1 MTSTVLVKDWLL
13 GVQTTLQD
21 LTPTFRRWGEIELI
35 RYANFGRLALAKYLP
50 QVSSRY
56 DSVKLAA
63 GARQDLSRVAAAS
76 IIPGDGSTAAD
87 TDGIAFMRAVCNM
100 GANGSTIGRAIRGP
114 VDRYLKDA
122 YEPTWQTETGAEV
135 LEIVFDRLLPTQF
148 FVSPALAVAGD
159 RWIRIE
165 WMANPPAL
173 PAGGA
178 PASEKYITGGTE
190 AARVLGVPDAFAE
203 DLHNYVVAVALLK
216 GSKNT
221 ANLPKAQVHAG
232 MFISSINQ
240 QAKTATGVSP
250 NLSALPFVAEIASA

>member
-1 MTSTVLVKDWLL
+1 MASTVLVSDWLL

-21 LTPTFRRWGEIELI
+21 LTPRFRRWPEIELI

-50 QVSSRY
+50 QVSSRT
-56 DSVKLAA
+56 DDIRLTA
-63 GARQDLSRVAAAS
+63 GARQSLDRVAVAN
-76 IIPGDGSTAAD
+76 ILPGSGAAAD

-100 GANGSTIGRAIRGP
+100 GANGTTMGRAIRGP
-114 VDRYLKDA
+114 VDRYLKDSF
-122 YEPTWQTETGAEV
+122 EPTWLTETGAEV
-135 LEIVFDRLLPTQF
+135 LEVVFDKSLPTQF
-148 FVSPALAVAGD
+148 FVSPALAVSGD
-159 RWIRIE
+159 RWIRVE
-165 WMANPPAL
+165 WMANPTAL

-178 PASEKYITGGTE
+178 AAAERYVTGGTE
-190 AARVLGVPDAFAE
+190 VARVLGVPDAFAE

-232 MFISSINQ
+232 MFINSINQ

-250 NLSALPFVAEIASA
+250 NLSVLPFVAEIASA